1 MLLKESGEMYL
12 ETVYILLQERG
23 AVRSVDV
30 AKRMGFSGASVCRA
44 MRILQDGGYLRQDKN
59 KRLLLTEAGE
69 ARARKLYE
77 RHELLISFLTAIGV
91 SEAAASADAC
101 KLEHYMSEETFRAIR
116 RRLRPLSRGRAR
128 RFCAAR
134 RSSLRPIPRRRRR
147 SASTSRTAVS
157 WWPRPPAR

>member
-91 SEAAASADAC
+91 SKAAASADAC
-101 KLEHYMSEETFRAIR
+101 KLEHYMSEETFRAICR
-116 RRLRPLSRGRAR
+116 QMEALKKKDAAGAADLSR
-128 RFCAAR
+128 
-134 RSSLRPIPRRRRR
+134 
-147 SASTSRTAVS
+147 
-157 WWPRPPAR
+157 

>member
-30 AKRMGFSGASVCRA
+30 AKRMGFSGASVYRA

-69 ARARKLYE
+69 VRQPE
-77 RHELLISFLTAIGV
+77 GP
-91 SEAAASADAC
+91 D
-101 KLEHYMSEETFRAIR
+101 R
-116 RRLRPLSRGRAR
+116 RDEVR
-128 RFCAAR
+128 
-134 RSSLRPIPRRRRR
+134 
-147 SASTSRTAVS
+147 
-157 WWPRPPAR
+157 